1 MKSSTLPSCCLV
13 VTLHCDTL
21 LDLFAVVFG
30 GDAEQATAQFNAQ
43 CDSNHFESTPE
54 IARQKAVKQM
64 LSRLAAN

>member
-1 MKSSTLPSCCLV
+1 
-13 VTLHCDTL
+13 
-21 LDLFAVVFG
+21 VVFG